1 MIGDSKAAAI
11 AGFIKHFGSEPTG
24 VWSAPGRVN
33 LIGEHTDYNEG
44 FVLPFAIDR
53 RTYAA
58 VGLRS
63 DQLAR
68 IASSFAGEVI
78 EFEIS
83 KISKGSVAG
92 WSAYPLGVAW
102 ALMQAGATSK
112 GFDLYVESNVPVGAG
127 LSSSAAIECSVAL
140 ALNDLWGAGLSKNVL
155 AKVGQK
161 AENEIVGA
169 PTGIMDQTASLF
181 GQADHAVFLDCRTLD
196 AKATA
201 LSLEENGLE
210 IWVMDTRVAHRLTD
224 GGYAARRASCEKASE
239 LLGVSSLRDVTVESL
254 EASKH
259 LLDDVVYK
267 RAKHVV
273 TENER
278 VQQTVKLLAESGPRS
293 IGQLMIDS
301 HSSMR
306 DDFQISITEL
316 DVAVETALS
325 EGAVGARMTGGGFG
339 GAAIALIES
348 QKAAS
353 LTTAVIEKFQQE
365 GFGKPEIFKV
375 IPDAGAKREI

>member
-1 MIGDSKAAAI
+1 MISSAQSASD
-11 AGFIKHFGSEPTG
+11 HFKSQFGYAPDG

-63 DQLAR
+63 DQVAR
-68 IASSFAGEVI
+68 IASAFTGEVV

-83 KISKGSVAG
+83 QIQRDKVSG

-102 ALMQAGATSK
+102 SLIQAGATPQ
-112 GFDLYVESNVPVGAG
+112 GFDLYVDSNVPVGAG

-140 ALNDLWGAGLSKNVL
+140 ALNDLWGAGFSRDVL
-155 AKVGQK
+155 AKVGQR

-181 GQADHAVFLDCRTLD
+181 GQVDHAVFLDCRTLE
-196 AKATA
+196 AIPTPLA
-201 LSLEENGLE
+201 LRENGLE
-210 IWVMDTRVAHRLTD
+210 ILVMDTRVAHRLTD
-224 GGYAARRASCEKASE
+224 GGYAARRQSCEEAAQ
-239 LLGVSSLRDVTVESL
+239 LLGVSSLRDLTAASL
-254 EASKH
+254 EESKH
-259 LLDDVVYK
+259 LLTDVVYK
-267 RAKHVV
+267 RARHVV

-278 VQQTVKLLAESGPRS
+278 VTQTVESLAASGPTS
-293 IGQLMIDS
+293 IGQLMVQS
-301 HSSMR
+301 HASMR
-306 DDFQISITEL
+306 DDFQISISEL
-316 DVAVETALS
+316 DVAVETAIA
-325 EGAVGARMTGGGFG
+325 EGAIGARMTGGGFG

-348 QKAAS
+348 AKAS
-353 LTTAVIEKFQQE
+353 NLTAAVLQE
-365 GFGKPEIFKV
+365 FSNQGFEKPEIFKV
-375 IPDAGAKREI
+375 TADEGAKREI

>member
-1 MIGDSKAAAI
+1 MSGSAQSAAQL
-11 AGFIKHFGSEPTG
+11 FEKQFGYKPAG

-169 PTGIMDQTASLF
+169 PTGIMDQTASLL

-210 IWVMDTRVAHRLTD
+210 IWVMDTGVAHRLTD

-325 EGAVGARMTGGGFG
+325 EGAIGARMTGGGFG

-353 LTTAVIEKFQQE
+353 LTKAVIEKFQQE
-365 GFGKPEIFKV
+365 GFEKPEIFKV

>member
-1 MIGDSKAAAI
+1 MTSSAQSAAE
-11 AGFIKHFGSEPTG
+11 HFEKQFGYAPAG

-58 VGLRS
+58 VGNRS

-68 IASSFAGEVI
+68 MASAFTGEIV

-83 KISKGSVAG
+83 EIQRDKVSG

-102 ALMQAGATSK
+102 SLIQAGAK
-112 GFDLYVESNVPVGAG
+112 PQGFDLYVDSNVPVGAG

-140 ALNDLWGAGLSKNVL
+140 ALNDLWGSGFSRSVL
-155 AKVGQK
+155 AKVGQR

-181 GQADHAVFLDCRTLD
+181 GELDHAVFLDCRSLD

-201 LSLEENGLE
+201 LSLKENGLE
-210 IWVMDTRVAHRLTD
+210 IVVMDSRVAHRLTD
-224 GGYAARRASCEKASE
+224 GGYASRRQACQEAAEKM
-239 LLGVSSLRDVTVESL
+239 GVASLRDVTLEKL
-254 EASKH
+254 EASQD
-259 LLDDVVYK
+259 LLGDVVYK
-267 RAKHVV
+267 RARHVL

-278 VQQTVKLLAESGPRS
+278 VQKTVELLSSSGPKS
-293 IGQLMIDS
+293 IGQLMNES
-301 HSSMR
+301 HASMR

-316 DVAVETALS
+316 DVAVETAIS
-325 EGAVGARMTGGGFG
+325 HGAIGARLTGGGFG
-339 GAAIALIES
+339 GAAIALIDS
-348 QKAAS
+348 DKVAS
-353 LTTAVIEKFQQE
+353 LTTAVLEKFHDQ
-365 GFGKPEIFKV
+365 GFEKPEIFTV
-375 IPDAGAKREI
+375 TADEGAKREI

>member
-1 MIGDSKAAAI
+1 VTSSAQSAAE
-11 AGFIKHFGSEPTG
+11 HFEKQFGYAPAG

-58 VGLRS
+58 VGKRS

-68 IASSFAGEVI
+68 VASAFSGELV

-83 KISKGSVAG
+83 EIQRDKVSG

-102 ALMQAGATSK
+102 SLIQAGAK
-112 GFDLYVESNVPVGAG
+112 PQGFDLYVDSNVPVGAG

-140 ALNDLWGAGLSKNVL
+140 ALNDLWGSGFSRSVL
-155 AKVGQK
+155 AKVGQR

-181 GQADHAVFLDCRTLD
+181 GELDHAVFLDCRTLD
-196 AKATA
+196 AKAIA
-201 LSLEENGLE
+201 LSFKENGLE
-210 IWVMDTRVAHRLTD
+210 IVVMDSSVAHRLTD
-224 GGYAARRASCEKASE
+224 GGYASRRQACQDAAEIM
-239 LLGVSSLRDVTVESL
+239 GVTSLRDVTLEKL
-254 EASKH
+254 EASKD
-259 LLDDVVYK
+259 LLGDVVYK
-267 RAKHVV
+267 RARHVV

-278 VQQTVKLLAESGPRS
+278 VTKTVQLLSSSGPKS
-293 IGQLMIDS
+293 IGHLMNES
-301 HSSMR
+301 HVSMR

-316 DVAVETALS
+316 DVAVETAIS
-325 EGAVGARMTGGGFG
+325 QGAVGARLTGGGFG
-339 GAAIALIES
+339 GAAIALIDAG
-348 QKAAS
+348 KVAS
-353 LTTAVIEKFQQE
+353 LSAAVLDKFRVQ
-365 GFGKPEIFKV
+365 GFEKPEIFTV
-375 IPDAGAKREI
+375 TADEGAKREI

>member
-1 MIGDSKAAAI
+1 MSGSAQSAAEL
-11 AGFIKHFGSEPTG
+11 FEKQFGYKPAG

-140 ALNDLWGAGLSKNVL
+140 ALNDLWAAGLSKNVL

-224 GGYAARRASCEKASE
+224 GGYAARRASCEKATE

>member
-1 MIGDSKAAAI
+1 LSGSAQSAAEL
-11 AGFIKHFGSEPTG
+11 FEKQFGYKPAG

-58 VGLRS
+58 VGLRN

-78 EFEIS
+78 EFGIS
-83 KISKGSVAG
+83 KISKGSVSG

-102 ALMQAGATSK
+102 ALVQAGATSQ
-112 GFDLYVESNVPVGAG
+112 GFDLFVESNVPVGAG

-201 LSLEENGLE
+201 LALEENGLE
-210 IWVMDTRVAHRLTD
+210 IVVMDTRVAHRLTD
-224 GGYAARRASCEKASE
+224 GGYAARRDSCEKASS
-239 LLGVSSLRDVTVESL
+239 LIGVSSLRDVTIEGL
-254 EASKH
+254 DAAKH

-278 VQQTVKLLAESGPRS
+278 VQQTVKLLAESGPKS

-316 DVAVETALS
+316 DVAVDTALS

-339 GAAIALIES
+339 GAAIALIDS
-348 QKAAS
+348 QKVAS
-353 LTTAVIEKFQQE
+353 LTKAVIDKFEQE
-365 GFGKPEIFKV
+365 GFEKPEIFKV
-375 IPDAGAKREI
+375 IPDDGAKREI

>member
-1 MIGDSKAAAI
+1 MSGSAQSAAEL
-11 AGFIKHFGSEPTG
+11 FEKQFGYKPAG

-224 GGYAARRASCEKASE
+224 GGYAARRASCEKATE

-325 EGAVGARMTGGGFG
+325 EGAIGSRMTGGGFG

-353 LTTAVIEKFQQE
+353 LTKAVIEKFQKE
-365 GFGKPEIFKV
+365 GFEKPEIFKV

>member
-1 MIGDSKAAAI
+1 MSGSAQSAAEL
-11 AGFIKHFGSEPTG
+11 FEKQFGYKPAG

-83 KISKGSVAG
+83 KISKGSVSG

-102 ALMQAGATSK
+102 ALVQAGATSQ
-112 GFDLYVESNVPVGAG
+112 GFDLFVESNVPVGAG

-140 ALNDLWGAGLSKNVL
+140 ALNELWGVGLSRNVL

-201 LSLEENGLE
+201 LALEENGLE
-210 IWVMDTRVAHRLTD
+210 IVVMDTRVAHRLTD
-224 GGYAARRASCEKASE
+224 GGYAARRGSCETASS
-239 LLGVSSLRDVTVESL
+239 LIGVSSLRDVTVESL
-254 EASKH
+254 DAAKH
-259 LLDDVVYK
+259 LLDEVVYK

-278 VQQTVKLLAESGPRS
+278 VQQTVKLLAESGPKS

-339 GAAIALIES
+339 GAAIALIDS
-348 QKAAS
+348 QKVAS
-353 LTTAVIEKFQQE
+353 LTKAVIDRFEQE
-365 GFGKPEIFKV
+365 GFEKPEIFKV
-375 IPDAGAKREI
+375 IPDDGAKREI

>member
-1 MIGDSKAAAI
+1 VISTAKTAADR
-11 AGFIKHFGSEPTG
+11 FKEQFGYAPSG

-58 VGLRS
+58 VSKRS
-63 DQLAR
+63 DQAAR
-68 IASSFAGEVI
+68 IASAFSGEVV

-83 KISKGSVAG
+83 EIQRDTVFD

-102 ALMQAGATSK
+102 SLIQSGAK
-112 GFDLYVESNVPVGAG
+112 PQGFDLYVDSNVPVGAG

-140 ALNDLWGAGLSKNVL
+140 ALNELWESGFSRSVL
-155 AKVGQK
+155 AKVGQR

-181 GQADHAVFLDCRTLD
+181 GQVDHAVFLDCRTLD
-196 AKATA
+196 AKATP
-201 LSLEENGLE
+201 LSLKENGLE
-210 IWVMDTRVAHRLTD
+210 IVVMDTRVAHRLTD
-224 GGYAARRASCEKASE
+224 GGYATRRQSCEEAAE
-239 LLGVSSLRDVTVESL
+239 IMGVTSLRDVTVESL
-254 EASKH
+254 EASRN
-259 LLDDVVYK
+259 LLEDVVYR
-267 RAKHVV
+267 RARHVV

-278 VQQTVKLLAESGPRS
+278 VKKTVELLSSSGPKS
-293 IGQLMIDS
+293 IGQLMNES
-301 HSSMR
+301 HASMR

-316 DVAVETALS
+316 DVAVETAIS

-339 GAAIALIES
+339 GAAIALIE
-348 QKAAS
+348 KAKLAS
-353 LTTAVIEKFQQE
+353 LTTAVLDKFRDQ
-365 GFGKPEIFKV
+365 GFEKPEIFTV
-375 IPDAGAKREI
+375 TADEGAKREI

>member
-1 MIGDSKAAAI
+1 MSGSAQSAAEL
-11 AGFIKHFGSEPTG
+11 FEKQFGYKPAG

-68 IASSFAGEVI
+68 IASSFAGEAI

-201 LSLEENGLE
+201 LALEENGLE

-278 VQQTVKLLAESGPRS
+278 VRQTVKLLAESGPRS

-325 EGAVGARMTGGGFG
+325 EGAIGSRMTGGGFG

-353 LTTAVIEKFQQE
+353 LTKAVIEKFQKE
-365 GFGKPEIFKV
+365 GFEKPEIFKV